1 MENKHVASHRLT
13 QFASHVARGKPA
25 TQAAR
30 LAGYSESTART
41 KQHALLV
48 QARAVGL
55 LPSENEIRELRDMA
69 LRDLRAGLVDVVEAL
84 LAQAKAGDVPAAK
97 EVLARVLGPVPQK
110 HVLATMDDIAVI
122 ATELLDI
129 SARAATTDAERA
141 FADRLTVLW
150 LEHLQVR
157 A

>member
-1 MENKHVASHRLT
+1 MASHRLT

-55 LPSENEIRELRDMA
+55 LPSENEIREIKELA
-69 LRDLRAGLVDVVEAL
+69 LSDLRAGLVDVVAAL
-84 LAQAKAGDVPAAK
+84 LAQAKAGDVQAAK

-110 HVLATMDDIAVI
+110 HILATVDDIAAIV
-122 ATELLDI
+122 TELLDI
-129 SARAATTDAERA
+129 SDREATTDAERA
-141 FADRLTVLW
+141 FADRLTLRW
-150 LEHLQVR
+150 LDHLQVR